1 MSKQI
6 KGPKGAKGSKGS
18 SKTIATASD
27 NINRTGHQAE
37 FKGNQNT
44 PIKAGA
50 NEGKVLDLV
59 GHHSTKGTQVGKQ
72 SKELVNQLGN
82 ARGGW
87 KVTAGV
93 HQGGLGGAG
102 RAADQRQHITLS
114 TGHHLRF
121 NNKGQLTEIT
131 GPGITPGKGRTH
143 AAAAAAR

>member
-6 KGPKGAKGSKGS
+6 TQPKTKGSN
-18 SKTIATASD
+18 SKAIAKARD

-50 NEGKVLDLV
+50 NEDKALDLV
-59 GHHSTKGTQVGKQ
+59 GHHSTRNTQVGKQ

-93 HQGGLGGAG
+93 HQGGLGGAAG
-102 RAADQRQHITLS
+102 GADQRQHITLS

-121 NNKGQLTEIT
+121 NNKGQLMEIT
-131 GPGITPGKGRTH
+131 GPGITPGKGRSH
-143 AAAAAAR
+143 AAAAR